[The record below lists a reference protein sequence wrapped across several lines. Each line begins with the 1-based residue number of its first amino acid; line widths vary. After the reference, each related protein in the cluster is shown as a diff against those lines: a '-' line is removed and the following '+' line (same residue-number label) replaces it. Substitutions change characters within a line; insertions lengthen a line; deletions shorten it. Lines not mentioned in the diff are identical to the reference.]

1 MATTVKIRPGRGK
14 PFKRTGSDDMDSLI
28 VWLLLALIVIVVA
41 AVAAVALQGNRR
53 SGSVKAGRANPGR
66 RR

>member
-1 MATTVKIRPGRGK
+1 
-14 PFKRTGSDDMDSLI
+14 MDSLI